1 MNYYLY
7 NSKECIK
14 GEIKE
19 LINKLFDGADKYK
32 SIGIAKNGYAID
44 VIINEGGT
52 LRVSSDY
59 KQSKIFT
66 KEEVETL
73 LGTFETQTGVCLN

>member
-7 NSKECIK
+7 NSTGCIK
-14 GEIKE
+14 GDIKE
-19 LINKLFDGADKYK
+19 LKNKFFDGADKYK

-52 LRVSSDY
+52 IRISSDY

-66 KEEVETL
+66 IEEVGKLIT
-73 LGTFETQTGVCLN
+73 TFESETGLSIN